1 MDFPK
6 LEELNSSNCTER
18 SIELHYH
25 EFWEYITKNYT
36 HSTVWTE
43 RLYWFYHNITEFP
56 KCPIC
61 GKPTKFI
68 NLKTGYREFCS
79 RECMN
84 SSNIIKQRKK
94 ETSMKNW
101 GTNNPMQSEKI
112 HQKIKQTNL
121 ERYGVENPFS
131 SELVKEKIKQTN
143 LERYGETH
151 YMKTKEGQLK
161 FKNTMLS
168 KYGVEYNSQLESNKI
183 KVKQT
188 NIKRYGGTGYESIYI
203 NDKIKETNIK
213 RYGTEN
219 ISKSEYN
226 RLKIKNMLRSRSI
239 KAHKRLIGYTDDGK
253 WIMKCPHNSCNKC
266 QEKLYITHAGR
277 EYDRN
282 KANLE
287 PCTILNPI
295 NSNMSSLEE
304 FVKNILNNNHIEY
317 CHNVVGLIDG
327 RKELD
332 IYIPS
337 KNIAIECNGI
347 YWHSTFEKTKQY
359 HQNKT
364 SECLK
369 HNIKLLHIWEDWI
382 KNKPEIVESILLNK
396 LGLINNSIYARK
408 CIIKEIDSKT
418 CNEFLDKNHIQGR
431 SVASIRLGLYYNN
444 ELVSLMTFSQPRIN
458 MGGKNH
464 KQQWELVRFCNK
476 LNTRVVGGASKLLKY
491 FIKIYHPT
499 SIVSFSMNDISDGNL
514 YKQLGFKTDGIITH
528 SYWYIEPGTLKRYH
542 RSSFTKQQIVK
553 RGWKDK
559 VDNTWTEV
567 GAMEEQGYFKIYDSG
582 QMKYV
587 LELECE

>member
-36 HSTVWTE
+36 HSTAWTE

-61 GKPTKFI
+61 GRPTKFI

-79 RECMN
+79 KKCMN
-84 SSNIIKQRKK
+84 SSNVIKQRKK

-143 LERYGETH
+143 LERYRETH

-168 KYGVEYNSQLESNKI
+168 KYGVEYNSQLESNKNKKQQKYTDILLTKDPFIIEISDGCIIRKCSEPDCNLCKEKIYSIPRYLHNSRLNHNQTLCTI
-183 KVKQT
+183 KNPIGLIGKNTVIENYIQRILENY
-188 NIKRYGGTGYESIYI
+188 NIEYES
-203 NDKIKETNIK
+203 NI
-213 RYGTEN
+213 
-219 ISKSEYN
+219 
-226 RLKIKNMLRSRSI
+226 RS
-239 KAHKRLIGYTDDGK
+239 L
-253 WIMKCPHNSCNKC
+253 
-266 QEKLYITHAGR
+266 
-277 EYDRN
+277 
-282 KANLE
+282 
-287 PCTILNPI
+287 
-295 NSNMSSLEE
+295 
-304 FVKNILNNNHIEY
+304 LNN
-317 CHNVVGLIDG
+317 
-327 RKELD
+327 RKEID

-347 YWHSTFEKTKQY
+347 YWHNSSHKPKSYHMDKTKTCN
-359 HQNKT
+359 NK
-364 SECLK
+364 C
-369 HNIKLLHIWEDWI
+369 IKLLHIWEDWI
-382 KNKPEIVESILLNK
+382 VNKSQIVESILLNK

-408 CIIKEIDSKT
+408 CIIKEIDSKI

-431 SVASIRLGLYYNN
+431 SASSVRLGLYYND
-444 ELVSLMTFSQPRIN
+444 ELVSLMTFSPPRIN

-491 FIKIYHPT
+491 FIKTYYPT

-567 GAMEEQGYFKIYDSG
+567 EAMEEQGYFKIYDSG
-582 QMKYV
+582 QMKWI
-587 LELECE
+587 LECE